1 MLQLWYSLLLQQVLW
16 IPSYPG
22 LSIKWVSAY
31 LLAGISRA
39 TATVAE
45 HETRVPYL
53 GGPADLTAEK
63 YVLIRKEGSVI
74 LVALPNADRII
85 YQITRRKR
93 LNSE

>member
-22 LSIKWVSAY
+22 FSIKWVSAY
-31 LLAGISRA
+31 LLTGISRA

-53 GGPADLTAEK
+53 GGPADISAEK
-63 YVLIRKEGSVI
+63 YVLVRKEGSVL
-74 LVALPNADRII
+74 LVELPGGDRTIF
-85 YQITRRKR
+85 QLPKRKGP
-93 LNSE
+93 N